1 MVTKKG
7 YLFSALLH
15 GAILL
20 FYFLPFSFSTPPKI
34 PMTAIPVK
42 ILPASQETKVP
53 QSKAAPKKEAPK
65 SKDQKARIEPKPEVV
80 QKEAPKAVEVPK
92 AKPQPQPQVAPP
104 KKIVEIKKPEP
115 PKKASSKA
123 EKTPVPVKEKP
134 KKKVKK
140 DDFLSVLK
148 TVEDLSPTPPT
159 EAETNPQDVTTPLS
173 QNIEDLLS
181 VSELDALRQQL
192 RQCWSLPADAKGAA
206 DLVVVLDVTMSPDAY
221 VQNANIKDPY
231 KMKTDPFFQAAAE
244 SARRALFHPD
254 CTPLKLPQNKYSQW
268 HTFTIIFNPKEMF

>member
-20 FYFLPFSFSTPPKI
+20 FYFLPFSFSTPLKI

-53 QSKAAPKKEAPK
+53 QAKAAPKKEAPK
-65 SKDQKARIEPKPEVV
+65 SKDQKARIEPTPEVV

-92 AKPQPQPQVAPP
+92 AKPQPQPKVAPP

-115 PKKASSKA
+115 SKKASSKA
-123 EKTPVPVKEKP
+123 EKTPVPAKEKP

-159 EAETNPQDVTTPLS
+159 EIETNPQDVTTPLS

-181 VSELDALRQQL
+181 VSELDALNQQL
-192 RQCWSLPADAKGAA
+192 QRCWFPPAGAKGAA
-206 DLVVVLDVTMSPDAY
+206 DLVVVLNVTISPDAY
-221 VQNANIKDPY
+221 VQSVQVKETY
-231 KMKTDPFFQAAAE
+231 KMKADPFFQAAAE
-244 SARRALFHPD
+244 SAQRALFHPD
-254 CTPLKLPQNKYSQW
+254 CTPLKLPLNKYRDW
-268 HTFTIIFNPKEMF
+268 HTSTFKFNPKEMF

>member
-20 FYFLPFSFSTPPKI
+20 LYFLPFSFSNPPKLQ
-34 PMTAIPVK
+34 MTAIPVR
-42 ILPASQETKVP
+42 ILPVAQETKVP
-53 QSKAAPKKEAPK
+53 PAKAPPKKEAPK
-65 SKDQKARIEPKPEVV
+65 SKDQKARVEPKPEVV

-92 AKPQPQPQVAPP
+92 AKPQPQPKVAPP

-123 EKTPVPVKEKP
+123 EKTPVPAKEKP
-134 KKKVKK
+134 KKKVNQ

-159 EAETNPQDVTTPLS
+159 EVETNPQDITTPLF

-181 VSELDALRQQL
+181 VSEQDALNQQL
-192 RQCWSLPADAKGAA
+192 QQCWFPPAGAKGAA
-206 DLVVVLDVTMSPDAY
+206 DLVVVLNVTISPDAY
-221 VQNANIKDPY
+221 VQSVHIKETH

-254 CTPLKLPQNKYSQW
+254 CTPLKLPKNKYSQW
-268 HTFTIIFNPKEMF
+268 HTSTITFNPKEMF